1 MTMRTLLTAAAI
13 ISSATFGVSQTPAS
27 HDSIQSSIAPLAGIS
42 ADSGRDAV
50 HAIDAIDAI
59 DAVDVID
66 SFDAFDAF
74 DGLDQQSGLVA
85 PEPWAKADPA
95 DSLYRLAREALS
107 RGDYKRAAE
116 IFHRIPE
123 RYPQSAYAGQALYYE
138 AYSLY
143 RSGGEDDLGTARDR
157 LNQLKQR
164 YPAIAK
170 KDGATLLTRVC
181 GELAKRGD
189 ESCAAS
195 ISSTAEGTNDVTGG
209 ETRTI
214 PGSQGRNCSPDA
226 DEDNDDRIAALNA
239 LLQMDADRAMPILQK
254 VLARRDACSVAL
266 RRKAVFL
273 VSQKRTPETANIL
286 MSVARSDPDQEV
298 REQAVF
304 WLSQVP
310 GSTGLLEEILK
321 GNGDESIKEK
331 ALFSLSQQND
341 ARAQQILRDF
351 AGRESGSSDLR
362 EQAIFQL
369 GQRRST
375 ENTEFLRNLYSRL
388 SDEDLK
394 DKILFSLSQQ
404 KGAGNEQWIMN
415 IALNPKEDIE
425 LRKKALFLAGQSGVA
440 ISELSKLY
448 DRMGDS
454 EMREQIIFVLSQRQR
469 DPAAMDKMFDIAK
482 NEKDP
487 ELRKKAIFWLGQ
499 SRDPRAQQFLIDLI
513 NK

>member
-13 ISSATFGVSQTPAS
+13 ISSAGFGVSQSSAS
-27 HDSIQSSIAPLAGIS
+27 HDSFYSAVAPHALTS
-42 ADSGRDAV
+42 ADAQLSE
-50 HAIDAIDAI
+50 
-59 DAVDVID
+59 
-66 SFDAFDAF
+66 AFAT
-74 DGLDQQSGLVA
+74 LDLQTVPLP

-138 AYSLY
+138 AFALY
-143 RSGGEDDLGTARDR
+143 RSGGDDDLRAARDR
-157 LNQLKQR
+157 LNQLSQR
-164 YPAIAK
+164 FPAIAK
-170 KDGATLLTRVC
+170 KDGALLQTRVC

-189 ESCAAS
+189 ESCARS
-195 ISSTAEGTNDVTGG
+195 IATTAGGGSDDTGG
-209 ETRTI
+209 DTSAKA
-214 PGSQGRNCSPDA
+214 GAQGRNCSPDA
-226 DEDNDDRIAALNA
+226 DEDSDDRIAALNA
-239 LLQMDADRAMPILQK
+239 LLQMDAEQAMPILQK

-273 VSQKRTPETANIL
+273 VSQKRTTETANIL

-321 GNGDESIKEK
+321 GNGDENIKDK
-331 ALFSLSQQND
+331 ALFALSQQNEP
-341 ARAQQILRDF
+341 RSQQVLRDF
-351 AGRESGSSDLR
+351 AGRENENSDLR
-362 EQAIFQL
+362 EKAIFWL
-369 GQRRST
+369 GQRHGT
-375 ENTEFLRNLYSRL
+375 ENTEFLRGLYSRL
-388 SDEDLK
+388 TNEDLK
-394 DKILFSLSQQ
+394 EKILFSLSQQ
-404 KGAGNEQWIMN
+404 KGAGNEQWLMN
-415 IALNPKEDIE
+415 IAVNPKEDIE
-425 LRKKALFLAGQSGVA
+425 LRKKALFWAGQSGVA
-440 ISELSKLY
+440 ISEMSKLY

-469 DPAAMDKMFDIAK
+469 DTGAMDKLFDIAK

-499 SRDPRAQQFLIDLI
+499 SRDPRVQQFLMDLI
-513 NK
+513 NR